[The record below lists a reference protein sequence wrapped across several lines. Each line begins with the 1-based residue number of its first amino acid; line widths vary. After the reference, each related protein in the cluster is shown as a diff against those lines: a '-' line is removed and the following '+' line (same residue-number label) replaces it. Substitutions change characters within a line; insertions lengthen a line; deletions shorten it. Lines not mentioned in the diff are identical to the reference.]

1 MEFEDIIRKRTS
13 VRKFSDKDLEQVKLD
28 KILEAGRLAPTAK
41 NNQPIKI
48 YVVNSEEGLIK
59 IDNASRCRYGAKT
72 VLIVCGNKE
81 EAYNKGDYSTY
92 EMDSCIVATHMMLE
106 ATNIGV
112 DNIWIELFDES
123 ILRKEFDIPSEYIP
137 VCLIPLGYKAI
148 DCPINPLHE
157 KRKNIEDIVEYK

>member
-13 VRKFSDKDLEQVKLD
+13 VRKFSNIKLKQEELN

-48 YVVNSEEGLIK
+48 YIVNSNEGIEKLDK
-59 IDNASRCRYGAKT
+59 ASRCRYGAQT
-72 VLIVCGNKE
+72 ILMVCGNKD
-81 EAYNKGDYSTY
+81 EAYHKGDYTTY

-112 DNIWIELFDES
+112 DNIWIEVFDEN
-123 ILRKEFDIPSEYIP
+123 ILREEFSIPNNLVP
-137 VCLIPLGYKAI
+137 VCLLPIGYKAKL
-148 DCPINPLHE
+148 CPPSPLH
-157 KRKNIEDIVEYK
+157 KIRKNIQELVIYK

>member
-13 VRKFSDKDLEQVKLD
+13 VRKFSDIKLGQEKLG

-48 YVVNSEEGLIK
+48 YIVNTSEGIDK
-59 IDNASRCRYGAKT
+59 IDKASRCRYGAQT
-72 VLIVCGNKE
+72 ILIVCGNKE
-81 EAYNKGDYSTY
+81 NAYHRGDYTTA

-112 DNIWIELFDES
+112 DNIWIESFDER
-123 ILRKEFDIPSEYIP
+123 ILREEFNIPNEYIP
-137 VCLIPLGYKAI
+137 FLLMPLGYRTE
-148 DCPINPLHE
+148 DCPMNPLHD
-157 KRKNIEDIVEYK
+157 KRKAIEDIVEYR

>member
-1 MEFEDIIRKRTS
+1 MEFEDIIRKRTA
-13 VRKFSDKDLEQVKLD
+13 VRKFSDKALEQVKLD

-48 YVVNSEEGLIK
+48 YVVNSEEGLMK
-59 IDNASRCRYGAKT
+59 IDSASRCRYGAKT
-72 VLIVCGNKE
+72 VLIVCGNIE
-81 EAYNKGDYSTY
+81 EAYHKGDYSTY

-112 DNIWIELFDES
+112 DNIWIELFDET
-123 ILRKEFDIPSEYIP
+123 ILREEFNIPSDYIP
-137 VCLIPLGYKAI
+137 VCLLPLGYKAI
-148 DCPINPLHE
+148 DCPFNPLHE

>member
-1 MEFEDIIRKRTS
+1 MEFENIIRKRTA
-13 VRKFSDKDLEQVKLD
+13 VRKFSDKKIEKEVLD

-41 NNQPIKI
+41 NNQPFKI
-48 YVVNSEEGLIK
+48 YVVNNEEGLLK

-72 VLIVCGNKE
+72 VLIVCGNKD
-81 EAYNKGDYSTY
+81 EAYHKGDYSTY

-106 ATNIGV
+106 ATNVGV
-112 DNIWIELFDES
+112 DNIWIELFDEA
-123 ILRKEFDIPSEYIP
+123 ILRNEFNIPNEYIP
-137 VCLIPLGYKAI
+137 VCLLPLGYKAA